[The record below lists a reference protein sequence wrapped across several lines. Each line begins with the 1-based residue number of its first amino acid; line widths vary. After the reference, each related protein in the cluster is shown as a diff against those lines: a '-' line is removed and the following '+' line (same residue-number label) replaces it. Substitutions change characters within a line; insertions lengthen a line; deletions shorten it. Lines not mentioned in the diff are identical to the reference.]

1 MYPDIPFATKESA
14 MLKLK
19 KFMPYAVGTGMLI
32 ASAVASTSVLADTLN
47 GAGGTAIYP
56 VLSDWAVAYKKK
68 TGTAV
73 NYQAIGSGGGI
84 KQIKAKTVPFAN
96 SDKPLKPETLA
107 QAGMVQFPGVI
118 IGITPVVNLPH
129 IRAGKMVLDGATLA
143 NIYLGKVTEWD
154 DSAIKALNP
163 HLKLPHMKITTVH
176 RADGSGTT
184 FNFAN
189 YLSKVSSEW
198 KDQVGAD
205 TAISWPQANAVGGK
219 GNAGV
224 ATYVQRIKG
233 SIGYVEYAYAKQN
246 KLTYTRMKNLDGK
259 IVKPELKTFQA
270 AAANADFS
278 KTKDFYLILTNQPG
292 AKSWPITAAT
302 YMLMRKDTAKA
313 QNEKVLKFC
322 SWFLDHGQHYAE
334 KLDYVPLP
342 ESTVAQIKRYWKSE
356 LGI

>member
-1 MYPDIPFATKESA
+1 
-14 MLKLK
+14 MLKLNK
-19 KFMPYAVGTGMLI
+19 VLPYAVGAGMVI
-32 ASAVASTSVLADTLN
+32 ASAVTSASAMADTLN

-56 VLSDWAVAYKKK
+56 VLSDWAVAYKKQ

-84 KQIKAKTVPFAN
+84 KQIKAQTVPFAN
-96 SDKPLKPETLA
+96 SDKPLKPAVLA
-107 QAGMVQFPGVI
+107 ENHMVQFPGVI

-129 IRAGKMVLDGATLA
+129 VKAGKMVLDGKTLA
-143 NIYLGKVTEWD
+143 DIYLGKITEWD
-154 DSAIKALNP
+154 SAEIKRLNP

-189 YLSKVSSEW
+189 YLSKVSSQW

-205 TAISWPQANAVGGK
+205 TAVSWPKANGVGGK

-233 SIGYVEYAYAKQN
+233 SIGYVEYAYAMQN
-246 KLTYTRMKNLDGK
+246 KLTYTRMKNMDGK
-259 IVKPELKTFQA
+259 IVRPELKTFQA
-270 AAANADFS
+270 AAANADFT

-302 YMLMRKDTAKA
+302 FMLMRKDTPKA
-313 QNEKVLKFC
+313 MNEKVLKFC
-322 SWFLDHGQHYAE
+322 SWFLDHGQSYAK
-334 KLDYVPLP
+334 KLDYGPLP
-342 ESTVAQIKRYWKSE
+342 KSTVAQIKKYWKKE